1 MDESIKNS
9 QLRLKKAFKST
20 SYALKNNEQFSKTL
34 THEDEFGEEYEMD
47 ISQIADLPNV
57 EHKRRYQVP
66 ESQVAKM
73 MRKT

>member
-20 SYALKNNEQFSKTL
+20 GYALKATDESRKYE

-47 ISQIADLPNV
+47 ISEIADLPNV

-66 ESQVAKM
+66 E
-73 MRKT
+73 T